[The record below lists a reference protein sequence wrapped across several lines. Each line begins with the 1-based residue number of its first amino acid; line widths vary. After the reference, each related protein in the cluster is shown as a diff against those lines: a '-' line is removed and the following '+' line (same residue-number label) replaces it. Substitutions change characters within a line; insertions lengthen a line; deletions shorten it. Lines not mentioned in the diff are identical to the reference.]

1 MKSLLRLVAIVA
13 AATMLCSGTAQSQ
26 PKDKVVLMLNWYL
39 YSEHAPFFLGKER
52 GFYDQE
58 GIDLDIQEGRGSGVT
73 VQAVA
78 ANTATFGYVDVPTM
92 IKAAAKGA
100 PVKSVGVA
108 LQLSPMS
115 VMGFAEKNIRAPKDI
130 VGKTVAITPG
140 DSMSQIWPLFLKKTG
155 IKETDFKTVAG
166 DAQTKLNA
174 VMNGQADLLL
184 GYVMD
189 QAIKLQDATKKPVYP
204 IRFAD
209 YGVNMIS
216 SGIIINSE
224 TLKSKPDMVKRFL
237 RATTRAL
244 EESEKNPEAAVDAM
258 LKANSKAGVRE
269 TLIIGLKQTTALY
282 HTKETAKERPLRV
295 SMSDVRESLDLLAQ
309 YGGLDPATK
318 GKAEDWVVLDYLP

>member
-1 MKSLLRLVAIVA
+1 MKMLLRL
-13 AATMLCSGTAQSQ
+13 ATLTVTALMFCAGSVYAQ
-26 PKDKVVLMLNWYL
+26 PKEKVVLMLNWYL

-52 GFYDQE
+52 GYYDQE

-115 VMGFAEKNIRAPKDI
+115 VMGFSDKNIRVPKDI
-130 VGKTVAITPG
+130 VGKTVAVTPG
-140 DSMSQIWPLFLKKTG
+140 DSMSQVWPLFLKKTG
-155 IKETDFKTVAG
+155 LNEADFKTVSG

-189 QAIKLQDATKKPVYP
+189 QAIKLQDATKKPVHP

-216 SGIIINSE
+216 SGIIVNTE
-224 TLKSKPDMVKRFL
+224 TLKTKPDMVKRFL

-282 HTKETAKERPLRV
+282 HTKETASQRPLRA
-295 SMSDVRESLDLLAQ
+295 SMADVGESLDLLAQ

-318 GKAEDWVVLDYLP
+318 GKPTDWVVLDFLP